1 MNLGEKLYQLR
12 TSKGYSQDK
21 LSEMLDVSRQ
31 SISKWENNLAVPE
44 LDKLVKLS
52 EIFDIS
58 LDMLIKGEESKNE
71 TSVEK
76 KFVVTE
82 NHRKIAYVLFGLSGL
97 LMILGTITASIVGL
111 VFSLI
116 ICIPFIISGFIYL
129 KCEDNAGLWT
139 GWTFYIYYTSLLLI
153 MTGINTHTFI
163 NQIRSGLD
171 LNFQSVVS
179 IIQLII
185 LILLIVNTVIRFSKI
200 VDLKKI
206 KKELI
211 VSILLFVS
219 TLVLEYVFHD
229 SRFYKKLLWNPDTR
243 GWTLSLINAVFD
255 WGKTIF
261 FTYSVIN
268 IVKCVRNRSLINFGF
283 KKAQKK

>member
-52 EIFDIS
+52 EIFEIS
-58 LDMLIKGEESKNE
+58 LDVLIKGEESKNE
-71 TSVEK
+71 TFMEK
-76 KFVVTE
+76 KLLI
-82 NHRKIAYVLFGLSGL
+82 NDDHRKIAYVLFGLSGL
-97 LMILGTITASIVGL
+97 LLILGTIVASIVGL
-111 VFSLI
+111 LFSLI
-116 ICIPFIISGFIYL
+116 LCIPFIISGFIYL
-129 KCEDNAGLWT
+129 KCEENTELWC

-163 NQIRSGLD
+163 NQIKFGLD

-179 IIQLII
+179 FIQLIL
-185 LILLIVNTVIRFSKI
+185 LILLIVNTVIRFSKK
-200 VDLKKI
+200 VDLNKI

-211 VSILLFVS
+211 VSILFFVS
-219 TLVLEYVFHD
+219 TLVLEYIFHD
-229 SRFYKKLLWNPDTR
+229 SRFYKKLLWDPNTR
-243 GWTLSLINAVFD
+243 GWILSLINAVFD
-255 WGKTIF
+255 WSKTIF

-268 IVKCVRNRSLINFGF
+268 IVKCVKNRSLIDFRL
-283 KKAQKK
+283 KKVQKK